1 MPVRRPRRAP
11 TRALPAP
18 RRLQPPARA
27 VASPALTPTLTLAL
41 TPALALALILT
52 LALGGCASSTP
63 DMVEPTPSP
72 TDLPLAEHQLYDRVV
87 AVVDEEAILLSDIE
101 EVLGLGL
108 VDPEP
113 GAPEGETRARVLD
126 GLIDHQLRYRAAE
139 RFGVGRVSVDRIEEQ
154 VEAIRSGFPDR
165 NAFDERLR
173 ELGLTETELRQLV
186 ARQLLVLRY
195 VDERLGAQVF
205 VALEDIRAYYEESLV
220 PELQAAGQP
229 VPPLEE
235 VREEIRAVIRQQR
248 LLEEVDRWTAEL
260 RREAD
265 VQWFLDQPLESLP
278 PLLLRIGE
286 TGG

>member
-1 MPVRRPRRAP
+1 MPGMRLPFPFAA
-11 TRALPAP
+11 TALA
-18 RRLQPPARA
+18 AA
-27 VASPALTPTLTLAL
+27 AFTLA
-41 TPALALALILT
+41 
-52 LALGGCASSTP
+52 GCASSPP

-72 TDLPLAEHQLYDRVV
+72 TGLPLEEHQLYDRVV
-87 AVVDEEAILLSDIE
+87 AVVDEEAILLSDVE

-113 GAPEGETRARVLD
+113 GSSDDETRARVLD

-154 VEAIRSGFPDR
+154 VEEIRAGFPDR
-165 NAFDERLR
+165 NAFDRRLR

-205 VALEDIRAYYEESLV
+205 VALEDIRAYYEDSLV
-220 PELQAAGQP
+220 PELEAAGQP

-265 VQWFLDQPLESLP
+265 VQVFLDEPLESLP
-278 PLLLRIGE
+278 PLLMRIE
-286 TGG
+286 EPDS